1 MRGDANSLRVPPPAA
16 TDAQGGAVGCP
27 HRPGLD
33 GDGAGAA
40 PGMADM
46 PVPDPVFVGLW
57 RAFVAQK
64 ELNAAL
70 RAQIATLERLVALYE
85 RGPEALEPAPPAR
98 IVN

>member
-1 MRGDANSLRVPPPAA
+1 MRGDRGSLRVPPTA
-16 TDAQGGAVGCP
+16 TGAQGGAVGCP

-33 GDGAGAA
+33 GDGTGAR
-40 PGMADM
+40 PGMADL

-57 RAFVAQK
+57 RAFTAQK

-70 RAQIATLERLVALYE
+70 RAQIAVLERQVALYE
-85 RGPEALEPAPPAR
+85 GAREAPEPAPPAR